1 MPRRLIQGIAT
12 AGSGGGTGS
21 LSIIGNTISSQVLN
35 DNVTFSAAGTGEL
48 VVPTRLLAQ
57 NTTQSNNKDTG
68 SVVTEGG
75 VGIAQNLFIGGY
87 FASTGGLSNTPVGTT
102 SPNTGSFTDITV
114 TSNAVLAETSNIVA
128 NKSSATGTVIHDFT
142 ESNNWLHSSI
152 SANFTANFTNVPTTD
167 DRMYTF
173 ILYLQQGATGYIASA
188 VQINGIS
195 QNLLWSGSTIPRP
208 GTSSF
213 DVQTFTVIRSGG
225 QYRIF
230 VSLSVNATTSYP
242 GSSSSNPAPSGFWL
256 SNNLRTPL
264 SLPSGFYWIQSPTMP
279 NALQMYV
286 DMVQEGGGYDFFPIT
301 GGISTN
307 LYGNNH
313 SGHALGLDIVY
324 PRSPQHWQAM
334 RNYVTNVRGD
344 TGNAFFQTCYA
355 VYRMPGSTGGSR
367 GGNYTSVIMR
377 DPRFYGSGTEDWRT
391 GDGGRWW
398 LRNTTFGEPNGDYP
412 ARGYLGLAA
421 GGYTFVGYSGGDI
434 SFNDITA
441 GYALGGSYLVSTNAK
456 P

>member
-21 LSIIGNTISSQVLN
+21 LSIISNTISSQVLN
-35 DNVTFSAAGTGEL
+35 DNVTFSPSGTGEIII
-48 VVPTRLLAQ
+48 PTRLLAQ
-57 NTTQSNNKDTG
+57 NSTQSTNKDTG
-68 SVVTEGG
+68 SIVTEGG
-75 VGIAQNLFIGGY
+75 VGVSQNLFIGGY

-102 SPNTGSFTDITV
+102 SPGSGSFTDITV
-114 TSNAVLAETSNIVA
+114 TSNASFAETTNVVA
-128 NKSSATGTVIHDFT
+128 NKTSATGTVIHDFT

-152 SANFTANFTNVPTTD
+152 GANFTANFTNVPTTD
-167 DRMYTF
+167 GRMYTF
-173 ILYLQQGATGYIASA
+173 ILYLQQAATGYLATQ
-188 VQINGIS
+188 VQINGVA
-195 QNLLWSGSTIPRP
+195 QTLLWSGSMIPTP

-213 DVQTFTVIRSGG
+213 DVQTFTVIRTGG
-225 QYRIF
+225 AWQIF
-230 VSLSVNATTSYP
+230 SSLSVNSTTSYP
-242 GSSSSNPAPSGFWL
+242 GSSSTNPAPSGYWL
-256 SNNLRTPL
+256 ANNLKTPL
-264 SLPSGFYWIQSPTMP
+264 SLASGTYWIKSPTMP

-286 DMVQEGGGYDFFPIT
+286 DMVQEGGGYDFYSIT
-301 GGISTN
+301 GGTAVTRI
-307 LYGNNH
+307 GAQH
-313 SGHALGLDIVY
+313 SGMVLGLDLIY

-334 RNYVTNVRGD
+334 RNYVSNVLGD
-344 TGNAFFQTCYA
+344 TGNSRFQTTYA
-355 VYRMPGSTGGSR
+355 IYRVTGTSAGSR

-412 ARGYLGLAA
+412 ARGTLGLAA

-434 SFNDITA
+434 GFNDIAA
-441 GYALGGSYLVSTNAK
+441 GYSTGTSYLVSTNAK